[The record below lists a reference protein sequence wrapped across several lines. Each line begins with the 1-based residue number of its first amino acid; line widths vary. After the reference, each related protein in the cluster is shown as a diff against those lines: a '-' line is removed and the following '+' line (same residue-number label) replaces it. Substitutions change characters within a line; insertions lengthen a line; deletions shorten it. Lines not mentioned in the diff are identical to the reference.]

1 MSRLVI
7 VSNRVAV
14 PGESRAGGL
23 AVALRAALAETGG
36 LWFGW
41 SGKIDPDRSGFVR
54 EQSEGNIR
62 YVTMDLSRRDHE
74 DYYNGFANRTLW
86 PLLHFRMDLVDYSR
100 ETYAGYLRV
109 NALFAE
115 KLAPLLAD
123 DDIVW
128 VHDYHL
134 IPLAKLLRE
143 KGVRARLGFFLH
155 VPMPSSDLLAA
166 LPDHRRL
173 FEGLSQYDLVGF
185 QTDRD
190 LERFQDY
197 VRLFGG
203 GRVVEP
209 GVLEAPGGRRL
220 RAGAFPISI
229 DTAHIAR
236 QAEAAVGKA
245 SVKRL
250 QASLANRALAIG
262 VDRLDYSKG
271 LPERFRAFER
281 FLKRH
286 PQHVGRLTFLQ
297 IAPVSR
303 GEVAEYRSLRNE
315 LEQLAGHINGSHA
328 EPDWTPVRYVNRNYP
343 HPTLTGFYRLAQVG
357 LVTPLRD
364 GMNLVAK
371 EFVASQNPDDPGV
384 LVLSTFAGAAREL
397 DTALLVNPFDID
409 GVADA
414 IARALLMPRAERR
427 ERWLAMMKK
436 LLAHDITHWRRS
448 FLDALRDAER
458 QFDFDPLIVAPRW
471 NGSSRSISAARTM

>member
-7 VSNRVAV
+7 VSNRVAL
-14 PGESRAGGL
+14 PGVASAGGL
-23 AVALRAALAETGG
+23 AVALQAALEETGG

-41 SGKIDPDRSGFVR
+41 SGKIVPGASGQLH
-54 EQSEGNIR
+54 ELDHGGIR
-62 YVTMDLSRRDHE
+62 YATVDLSKRDHA

-86 PLLHFRMDLVDYSR
+86 PLLHFRVDLADYSR
-100 ETYAGYLRV
+100 VTYTAYRRV

-115 KLAPLLAD
+115 KLAPLLRE

-134 IPLAKLLRE
+134 IPMAKLLRE
-143 KGVRARLGFFLH
+143 LGVRCRLGFFLH
-155 VPMPSSDLLAA
+155 VPMPSCDLLAA
-166 LPDHRRL
+166 LPHHERL
-173 FEGLSQYDLVGF
+173 FEGLSSYDLVGF
-185 QTDRD
+185 QTERD

-197 VRLFGG
+197 VRLFGR
-203 GRVVEP
+203 GRVIEH
-209 GVLEAPGGRRL
+209 GVLETAKGKRL

-229 DTAHIAR
+229 DTGHIAA
-236 QAEAAVGKA
+236 QAAAAVGKA

-250 QASLANRALAIG
+250 AASLSGRALAIG

-271 LPERFRAFER
+271 LPERFRAFAH

-286 PQHVGRLTFLQ
+286 PQHLGKLTYLQ

-303 GEVAEYRSLRNE
+303 GEVVEYQHLRNE
-315 LEQLAGHINGSHA
+315 LEQLAGHINGGHA

-343 HPTLTGFYRLAQVG
+343 HASLTGFYRLARVG

-371 EFVASQNPDDPGV
+371 EFIAAQDPDNPGV

-397 DTALLVNPFDID
+397 DSALLVNPYDID

-414 IARALLMPRAERR
+414 IALAMEMPLAERR
-427 ERWLAMMKK
+427 ERWQTMMTW
-436 LLAHDITHWRRS
+436 LRTHDITAWRRS
-448 FLDALRDAER
+448 FLAALREE
-458 QFDFDPLIVAPRW
+458 
-471 NGSSRSISAARTM
+471 